1 MFVLARLV
9 IVLLGIAVGIGVAV
23 GLGSEGAG
31 LLGGVLGL
39 VIFIGSCEAANELQS
54 KKKTGEA
61 A

>member
-1 MFVLARLV
+1 M